1 MKILLS
7 SSTPLAINKNLR
19 AAVVVLGVFAATLF
33 VAYTALSSSPFDI
46 EFPIP
51 ELENCADKTACKA
64 YCEDAKHQDACRAFA
79 EKHGLGASKQEA
91 DETLQ
96 KLERDGGPS
105 DCAKNAKNP
114 ALACKRY
121 CDDVAHIEE
130 CVAYAKK
137 HELMKG
143 RELEEAEKVLSA
155 LRRGVK
161 LPPQCKDARSCKE
174 VCEDPADI
182 KTARAC
188 FEFGKEAGLLP
199 PDVSVEQAEKA
210 FSALEKGEG
219 PFKSFAEM
227 RQCDNPP
234 TDELMQKCIEFAEKA
249 GFMSAEETEIV
260 KKTGGKGPGGCR
272 GKERCEAYCQE
283 HSEECFTFAQEH
295 GLIREEDKERMRE
308 GINHMREAMERA
320 PEEVAACIRSAVPE
334 LEAILSGEKMP
345 SPKIGEAM
353 RRCFENHFR
362 NQQGFG
368 GERGEFN
375 DGHMEDSAGM
385 PPQFPPEVAKCLE
398 EKLGAGFVEQMK
410 EQRTSELEEKI
421 RGCFQNEQGGSGGGL
436 GGEGG
441 MPHFPPEIKKCLEE
455 KLGANF
461 EEEFK
466 KGRPSR
472 EFEAIIQKCFET
484 MRSGASGQGNTMP
497 PFEDAGAMPPQGV
510 NHGEGMPSTPPPF
523 SQQFK
528 EEYQKQFQQ
537 QFDRQS
543 QEQYREQMRQFM
555 PEQMPPPGGMIPPP
569 DGMMPP
575 EGYTTPSVSGG
586 TYQYQG
592 GTNPPPSGSYPPP
605 EGSTQPPPP
614 PPESTGNSG
623 SAISGAFAL
632 FGRLLEPLLR

>member
-7 SSTPLAINKNLR
+7 RNPRPAI
-19 AAVVVLGVFAATLF
+19 AALGVFVAALF
-33 VAYTALSSSPFDI
+33 AAYTALSSSPFDI

-51 ELENCADKTACKA
+51 ELENCADKTACRA

-96 KLERDGGPS
+96 KLERDGGPG
-105 DCAKNAKNP
+105 DCAKDAKNP

-130 CVAYAKK
+130 CVAYAKE

-249 GFMSAEETEIV
+249 GFMSAEEAEIV

-272 GKERCEAYCQE
+272 GKEQCEAYCRE
-283 HSEECFTFAQEH
+283 HGEECFAFAQDH

-308 GINHMREAMERA
+308 GINHMREALERA
-320 PEEVAACIRSAVPE
+320 PEEVAACIRSVVPE
-334 LEAILSGEKMP
+334 LDAILAGEKP
-345 SPKIGEAM
+345 ASPKIGDAM
-353 RRCFENHFR
+353 RRCFEKHFR
-362 NQQGFG
+362 NQRRFGEG

-375 DGHMEDSAGM
+375 
-385 PPQFPPEVAKCLE
+385 
-398 EKLGAGFVEQMK
+398 
-410 EQRTSELEEKI
+410 
-421 RGCFQNEQGGSGGGL
+421 GGPMGGP
-436 GGEGG
+436 GG
-441 MPHFPPEIKKCLEE
+441 
-455 KLGANF
+455 
-461 EEEFK
+461 
-466 KGRPSR
+466 
-472 EFEAIIQKCFET
+472 
-484 MRSGASGQGNTMP
+484 
-497 PFEDAGAMPPQGV
+497 MPPQGV
-510 NHGEGMPSTPPPF
+510 NHGEGAPSMPPQF
-523 SQQFK
+523 NQQFK

-537 QFDRQS
+537 QFDRQY

-555 PEQMPPPGGMIPPP
+555 PGQMPPPGGAMPPP
-569 DGMMPP
+569 GGMMPP
-575 EGYTTPSVSGG
+575 ADGTMPLPGAMMSPEGYTAPSGSGG
-586 TYQYQG
+586 TYQYYQYQE
-592 GTNPPPSGSYPPP
+592 GTNPPPSGSYPLP

-614 PPESTGNSG
+614 PSESTINSG
-623 SAISGAFAL
+623 SVIEGVFAI
-632 FGRLLEPLLR
+632 FGQFLESLLR